1 MATLPKSGIQLTA
14 QNADLFLKQ
23 LAAAESAV
31 DRFRKAAARAT
42 PFGAPDTRNAVATFN
57 SLVEQAQGAGQN
69 AGTGMSMGIGS
80 GLSATG
86 TIVQGALLK
95 IGAVGVDI
103 AIGIGQSIGSAIS
116 TSFNDALK
124 FGAAIDSIAALADGG
139 VAASEEI
146 AATIG
151 SIATSPT
158 LIANTES
165 ATAAFAALEKQGV
178 PTKASVDGLV
188 ESTIALQNASGKT
201 PGNLTEIADAAEAV
215 GQGYALFG
223 LNAQNAG
230 AYVDTLAAITTN
242 SKFTLGD
249 LNYTLANSAS
259 QIQSLGLSFEDV
271 GVAAI
276 ATGSAFSSA
285 RTQATALDA
294 FLAGLS
300 APTDK
305 MKDALAQLGVSAY
318 DSQGNFVGLISLQD
332 QLQASFNSG
341 TYTTQAF
348 QQLLTEGFG
357 SVGRDFAVAIA
368 KGEDFNTTLDTIR
381 ETSAS
386 AIAAIKTDNAATAL
400 ENLKDVA
407 ADLGRRLSQPFTE
420 ILTPAIQS
428 MSGLLSSLAGYFD
441 ALGQRIAAALSPVL
455 TAITGQFNALAVAI
469 GNLTG
474 IQVPTAGAAPTIGPQ
489 PAPGIGVGAGRESTF
504 TGGAAGS
511 DSRQQERIGVAQLD
525 AAENSKK
532 AAKSMS
538 ATLSQL
544 DDILSSSVSALD
556 VNLSNEGLYE
566 DKPDEKLR
574 QLRAYVKNG
583 SEEYA
588 GVADDYRVALE
599 RIGVKPAEDM
609 ETFLMQV
616 EELQAS
622 KAIFADPR
630 NIELLIDEEA
640 VKREVEMKEL
650 AQKGAQNIALAF
662 GDYVAG
668 LVDATSSGLS
678 GGAAPAAT
686 TPAATPADPTAFY
699 DPYEL
704 YVKPVQ
710 DAQVAQ
716 AKQAASSQEGL
727 LGGLFTQFDTLGEK
741 FGTVTGLFEGFNGLL
756 TGLSETVQGQDFQ
769 AAGLAVGGTLTT
781 VLGALTQ
788 ITELSDLGTT
798 TANLSTFTQT
808 ILDSAA
814 NFADGIDGEAVAES
828 AGTLL
833 TTIVGKLTEAVD
845 GADLTGIATSYTN
858 YMAKASGLFV
868 EAIHGFNFAGVGLSI
883 GTLVSRVAN
892 QLIGALQDP
901 TVASN
906 LGDTAGNFATT
917 AIGAVKGAFETLG
930 GALAVAD
937 ENTDAGEITTGISNM
952 VTTVVSRF
960 TSAVNQAKLDDLG
973 TEITGMVGHVANLFL
988 EAVQGVQ
995 FDAIGT
1001 AIGEM
1006 VGTIVNK
1013 FTELISN
1020 PQVGIDLGQAA
1031 GDFVSGIIT
1040 AVQGAFTLLSSAL
1053 TGADDTIDITALTGA
1068 IDGVVQGFVQGFIA
1082 SITRNFT
1089 NPDTGAIEIAVPT
1102 INAVPLTPID
1112 LSTLVQYIG
1121 ELPAP
1126 QQVDRATL
1134 VEYINELP
1142 PEFQVEKDKLV
1153 AYINELPPGQQV
1165 DRAALVSY
1173 INELPGATEVDKAK
1187 LVSYVNALPEPTEVD
1202 QSKLVQVTGA
1212 LPDAVNIDLSS
1223 LVTFTGTD
1231 GEGADVQSG
1240 FGPLTEAIN
1249 LLAPALT
1256 GISIGIGLVD
1266 QAFKKAA
1273 EPGGGFD
1280 QLTQLVTGTIDTIT
1294 QSVADVDVAAIGG
1307 ALSGVLTSLG
1317 SLFVTLSEI
1326 PDLAPI
1332 TESIGGFVTALLDLS
1347 SGLVGS
1353 VDGEQVGT
1361 DISTVASNLIS
1372 RLAEGISAVPLEE
1385 IGVAAANLV
1394 GALAGTFRDAFTV
1407 ENLSG
1412 VGESIGGL
1420 VTDIINKL
1428 TSTLGDPAFGETL
1441 GQAFGDFVAGIVQGA
1456 AGLIQGLG
1464 AGVDSEAV
1472 AGIGDALFTFVTSFV
1487 GGVADS
1493 LATVNWGEVAQA
1505 IYDGITGGIGS
1516 LFSGAESLADSV
1528 FGLGFSGGQALAE
1541 ATGLQGTLST
1551 DSLAEAG
1558 QGAIN
1563 FFGPI
1568 ATKLSTD
1575 LATAFGEGKVYTADI
1590 ATAVSSAGGNL
1601 SGDISTYF
1609 AEDAI
1614 YPETIST
1621 GLANA
1626 ATGITSAFG
1635 GILDAVTGFWDSLL
1649 SALPDW
1655 AKGLLGIGGTEAA
1668 PPSPEETQVAKDLQ
1682 NNLATKD
1689 DVANLANQTRNAG
1702 TVSVDAAGLGGEYGP
1717 PTTNTTTNTT
1727 ITNITQAPAFDPAT
1741 YAGASSFDGST
1752 IPVVI
1757 QNPEAIAQP
1766 TTNAD
1771 GSLTAAGQEQAVA
1784 NLGAL
1789 FGGLSANLSEAIAP
1803 AIAQAGGQLAGA
1815 VGSLQGQAQIGPP
1828 SASSYNPLS
1837 SATTVEVKPVE
1848 LSENA
1853 ATLLNNYA
1861 TAQAQA
1867 AAQGQDTAAP
1877 MPTAEDLLAGVTAA
1891 LPSYFYQTPEQEQ
1904 INLVSSSLVG
1914 LSTGTDAAGLGGEYG
1929 PPVVQAIADNTAAI
1943 NSLAATQASQPAIGP
1958 AMGDVEP
1965 LEFGADTVK
1974 LLEEQTEAITLN
1986 TSAQATQ
1993 AGSETGAAANPKTA
2007 QELKTLETTIPN
2019 AGQKFTVSLT
2029 GTAGVSTVASEKIDK
2044 LSNSADEAVTPIDN
2058 LSAASD
2064 DVTGS
2069 FNILLDKTDKT
2080 AQSVSDLNDAFADD
2094 GLTGGIEGFTDAL
2107 DQAVD
2112 DINAALQK
2120 LDGGS
2125 DTPPEDSNPTQPK
2138 PFARG
2143 GAARGLALVGEEG
2156 PELAV
2161 NPLTGA
2167 TSLVGQRGPEIKRFV
2182 SPTEIYTADETE
2194 AILRRSGKPTAIGSF
2209 ADGTGNAAGSALV
2222 GEDGPEIIWNR
2233 EQQSAWLV
2241 GQQGP
2246 QVVDLP
2252 AGSSVYTNEE
2262 TEAILR
2268 RSGEPTNDATIGSFA
2283 GGTGGAAINGLI
2295 GEPITSEFKYIPQ
2308 GSSSDVGMAGIQ
2320 GLVGEPIAMRADG
2333 GATAGKALV
2342 GEEGPELAYN
2352 PVLQNAF
2359 IVGQQGPEIRDFA
2372 SNTEIYTAAETDAI
2386 LASSGEPTATGS
2398 FADGGTPAGKAL
2410 VGEEGPELA
2419 YDPVLQSA
2427 YLIGERGPEIRE
2439 FTPNTQIYTAEETEA
2454 ILRRSGGS
2462 TDNVM
2467 GSFAGGL
2474 LGNLAS
2480 LLNQNAATP
2489 SASPTALPT
2498 PTPSPTPIPTLPGGP
2513 VTIPQGDEG
2522 IQDDT
2527 EEATVTEQTSLLDNP
2542 FVRAILGKQLGGQQQ
2557 AGGGAFKSVAS
2568 QFNSGDSFDVEKL
2581 VDAFNRPL
2589 FGRMSPA
2596 SVTVNITVNNNSN
2609 VDNSVRTYTLGGI
2622 STQQRTESIIDSFKL
2637 LQSAFG

>member
-1 MATLPKSGIQLTA
+1 MALPKSGIQLTA

-31 DRFRKAAARAT
+31 DRFRKSAARAT
-42 PFGAPDTRNAVATFN
+42 PFGAPDTRNAVSAFN
-57 SLVEQAQGAGQN
+57 SLVEQAQGAGQR
-69 AGTGMSMGIGS
+69 AGSGMAIGFGS
-80 GLSATG
+80 GLSPMQ

-95 IGAVGVDI
+95 TGALVVDTAVALGARVGESLVG
-103 AIGIGQSIGSAIS
+103 A
-116 TSFNDALK
+116 FNDALT
-124 FGAAIDSIAALADGG
+124 FDAAIDSIAALADGG
-139 VAASEEI
+139 VAASDEI

-178 PTKASVDGLV
+178 PTQASVDGLV
-188 ESTIALQNASGKT
+188 ESVVALQNASGKL
-201 PGNLTEIADAAEAV
+201 PGNLTETADAAEAV

-230 AYVDTLAAITTN
+230 DYVDTLAAITTN

-285 RTQATALDA
+285 RTQATSLDA

-305 MKDALAQLGVSAY
+305 MKDALARLGISAY

-386 AIAAIKTDNAATAL
+386 AIAAIKTDNAITAFT
-400 ENLKDVA
+400 NLGDVA
-407 ADLGRRLSQPFTE
+407 ADLSRRLLQPFVGE
-420 ILTPAIQS
+420 LTPAIQS
-428 MSGLLSSLAGYFD
+428 LSSLLSSLAGYFD
-441 ALGQRIAAALSPVL
+441 VVGQRIAASLSPILTYVTGQINALS
-455 TAITGQFNALAVAI
+455 GAI
-469 GNLTG
+469 GALTG
-474 IQVPTAGAAPTIGPQ
+474 IQLPTAGAAPTIGPQ
-489 PAPGIGVGAGRESTF
+489 PDPGIGVGADRESTF

-556 VNLSNEGLYE
+556 VNLSEEGLYE
-566 DKPDEKLR
+566 TKPDEKLR
-574 QLRAYVKNG
+574 QFRAYVKNG

-599 RIGVKPAEDM
+599 RIGVKPAEDL

-741 FGTVTGLFEGFNGLL
+741 FGIVTGLFEGFNGLL
-756 TGLSETVQGQDFQ
+756 TGLNDTVQGQDFQ
-769 AAGLAVGGTLTT
+769 AAGLAVSGTLTT

-788 ITELSDLGTT
+788 IADLADIGAT

-858 YMAKASGLFV
+858 YMVKASGLFV

-883 GTLVSRVAN
+883 GTLISRVAN
-892 QLIGALQDP
+892 QLIGTLQDP

-906 LGDTAGNFATT
+906 LGDAAGNFATG
-917 AIGAVKGAFETLG
+917 AIGAIKGAFETLG

-937 ENTDAGEITTGISNM
+937 EDTDAGEITKGISNLI
-952 VTTVVSRF
+952 TTVVSRF
-960 TSAVNQAKLDDLG
+960 TSAVAQVKLDDLG

-1053 TGADDTIDITALTGA
+1053 TGADDTLDISALTGA
-1068 IDGVVQGFVQGFIA
+1068 IDGVVTGFVQGFIA

-1112 LSTLVQYIG
+1112 LSTLVSYIG

-1165 DRAALVSY
+1165 DRAALVEYINELPPEFQVEKDKLVSY
-1173 INELPGATEVDKAK
+1173 INELPASEEVDKAK
-1187 LVSYVNALPEPTEVD
+1187 LVGYINELPEPTEVD
-1202 QSKLVQVTGA
+1202 QSKLVQVTGT
-1212 LPDAVNIDLSS
+1212 LPEAIELDLSS
-1223 LVTFTGTD
+1223 LVTFTGSDSEGTD
-1231 GEGADVQSG
+1231 VSSG
-1240 FGPLTEAIN
+1240 FAPLTEAIN

-1256 GISIGIGLVD
+1256 GVSLAVGLAD
-1266 QAFKKAA
+1266 GGLRKLA

-1280 QLTQLVTGTIDTIT
+1280 QLTGLVTGTVDTI
-1294 QSVADVDVAAIGG
+1294 SASIEGVDVDAVGG
-1307 ALSGVLTSLG
+1307 ALNSAIG
-1317 SLFVTLSEI
+1317 SITGLFVTLSEI

-1332 TESIGGFVTALLDLS
+1332 TASIGGFVTALLDLS
-1347 SGLVGS
+1347 SGLVGNI
-1353 VDGEQVGT
+1353 DGEQAGA

-1372 RLAEGISAVPLEE
+1372 RLAEGITAVPLEE

-1394 GALAGTFRDAFTV
+1394 GALAGTFRDALTV
-1407 ENLSG
+1407 DNLAG
-1412 VGESIGGL
+1412 VGESIGQL
-1420 VTDIINKL
+1420 VTGIIQQL
-1428 TSTLGDPAFGETL
+1428 TATLGNPDFGATL

-1456 AGLIQGLG
+1456 AGLIQGIG
-1464 AGVDSEAV
+1464 TGIDSEAV
-1472 AGIGDALFTFVTSFV
+1472 SGIGDALYTFVTSFV
-1487 GGVADS
+1487 EGIATS
-1493 LATVNWGEVAQA
+1493 LATVEWGTVGQA
-1505 IYDGITGGIGS
+1505 IYDGIYGAITT
-1516 LFSGAESLADSV
+1516 LFSGAESLADNI
-1528 FGLGFSGGQALAE
+1528 FGLAFSGGKALAE
-1541 ATGLQGTLST
+1541 ASGLQGAVIPEGIA
-1551 DSLAEAG
+1551 DAG
-1558 QGAIN
+1558 QGTIN
-1563 FFGPI
+1563 FFAPI
-1568 ATKLSTD
+1568 AKKLSGD
-1575 LATAFGEGKVYTADI
+1575 MVTAFGEGKVYTADVSDSLI
-1590 ATAVSSAGGNL
+1590 AAGAGLANDVA
-1601 SGDISTYF
+1601 SYF

-1614 YPETIST
+1614 YPDVIST

-1626 ATGITSAFG
+1626 ATGITTAFG

-1649 SALPDW
+1649 GALPDW

-1668 PPSPEETQVAKDLQ
+1668 QPSPEETKVADDLQ
-1682 NNLATKD
+1682 KNLATKD
-1689 DVANLANQTRNAG
+1689 DFVDLAN
-1702 TVSVDAAGLGGEYGP
+1702 TVGNSGQIA
-1717 PTTNTTTNTT
+1717 PTMDFGSTLAE
-1727 ITNITQAPAFDPAT
+1727 IQQTQANIEAGVYRPQPSFDPSA
-1741 YAGASSFDGST
+1741 YGGASAFDGST
-1752 IPVVI
+1752 IPVTI
-1757 QNPEAIAQP
+1757 ENPEAIAQP
-1766 TTNAD
+1766 TSNAD

-1815 VGSLQGQAQIGPP
+1815 VDSLQGQAQIGPP
-1828 SASSYNPLS
+1828 TAGYNPLS
-1837 SATTVEVKPVE
+1837 SAVTPTTVVIPPVE

-1853 ATLLNNYA
+1853 ATLLNNYSQ
-1861 TAQAQA
+1861 AQAQA
-1867 AAQGQDTAAP
+1867 AAQGQDTAAQL
-1877 MPTAEDLLAGVTAA
+1877 PTAEAITGLTAA
-1891 LPSYFYQTPEQEQ
+1891 ASLLQVAAANQLPAV
-1904 INLVSSSLVG
+1904 NLASSSLVG
-1914 LSTGTDAAGLGGEYG
+1914 VTAGADASGLGGEYG

-1958 AMGDVEP
+1958 TMGDVEP

-2007 QELKTLETTIPN
+2007 QELKNLETAIPT

-2029 GTAGVSTVASEKIDK
+2029 GTAGVSTVAAEKIDK
-2044 LSNSADEAVTPIDN
+2044 LSDSAGDAVAPIDDM
-2058 LSAASD
+2058 SVASD
-2064 DVTGS
+2064 DVAGS
-2069 FNILLDKTDKT
+2069 FNILLGKSDDT
-2080 AQSVSDLNDAFADD
+2080 AASLSDLNDAFAAD
-2094 GLTGGIEGFTDAL
+2094 GLTGGITDLTDAL

-2161 NPLTGA
+2161 DPVTQSVTLIGR
-2167 TSLVGQRGPEIKRFV
+2167 QGPEVRTFGQTTDII
-2182 SPTEIYTADETE
+2182 PADET
-2194 AILRRSGKPTAIGSF
+2194 ATILRRSSEPTAIGSF
-2209 ADGTGNAAGSALV
+2209 ADGATNADGKALV

-2233 EQQSAWLV
+2233 ELQQAWLV

-2246 QVVDLP
+2246 QVVEIP
-2252 AGSSVYTNEE
+2252 AGSDVFDHDETN
-2262 TEAILR
+2262 AILR
-2268 RSGEPTNDATIGSFA
+2268 RSGEPTAIGSFA
-2283 GGTGGAAINGLI
+2283 GGTGGAAINGLV

-2308 GSSSDVGMAGIQ
+2308 GSSSDISMAGIQ

-2352 PVLQNAF
+2352 P
-2359 IVGQQGPEIRDFA
+2359 I
-2372 SNTEIYTAAETDAI
+2372 
-2386 LASSGEPTATGS
+2386 
-2398 FADGGTPAGKAL
+2398 
-2410 VGEEGPELA
+2410 
-2419 YDPVLQSA
+2419 LQSA
-2427 YLIGERGPEIRE
+2427 YLIGEGGPEIRN
-2439 FTPNTQIYTAEETEA
+2439 FDAGTIIYPADETND
-2454 ILRRSGGS
+2454 ILARSGGS
-2462 TDNVM
+2462 TEKVF
-2467 GSFAGGL
+2467 GSFAGGGGVFNGDI
-2474 LGNLAS
+2474 GNF
-2480 LLNQNAATP
+2480 TP
-2489 SASPTALPT
+2489 AGDLPT
-2498 PTPSPTPIPTLPGGP
+2498 FPVPTLP
-2513 VTIPQGDEG
+2513 QGDDG
-2522 IQDDT
+2522 IQDD
-2527 EEATVTEQTSLLDNP
+2527 EKQATAETTSLLDNP
-2542 FVRAILGKQLGGQQQ
+2542 FVRSILGKQLDGQQP
-2557 AGGGAFKSVAS
+2557 GSPFKSAAS
-2568 QFNSGDSFDVEKL
+2568 QFKSGDGFDVEEL
-2581 VDAFNRPL
+2581 VNAFNRPL
-2589 FGRMSPA
+2589 FGKMTPA
-2596 SVTVNITVNNNSN
+2596 SVTVNITVNNSSN
-2609 VDNSVRTYTLGGI
+2609 VDNSVKNYNLGGVT
-2622 STQQRTESIIDSFKL
+2622 TQQRTESVVDSFRM
-2637 LQSAFG
+2637 LQAAFG

>member
-1 MATLPKSGIQLTA
+1 MALPKSGIQLTA
-14 QNADLFLKQ
+14 QNAELFLRQ
-23 LAAAESAV
+23 LAAAENAI
-31 DRFRKAAARAT
+31 DRFRKTAARPS
-42 PFGAPDTRNAVATFN
+42 PFAGPDTKSAVAAFN
-57 SLVEQAQGAGQN
+57 GLVEKAQGTGQQAG
-69 AGTGMSMGIGS
+69 AGLSMGFGS
-80 GLSATG
+80 GLSAMET
-86 TIVQGALLK
+86 VAQGALLK
-95 IGAVGVDI
+95 IGALGVNA
-103 AIGIGQSIGSAIS
+103 AISVGQSIGSAIS
-116 TSFNDALK
+116 TSFSDALQ
-124 FGAAIDSIAALADGG
+124 FDAAVDSIAALADGG
-139 VAASEEI
+139 VAASDEI

-158 LIANTES
+158 LIANTTS

-178 PTKASVDGLV
+178 PTQASVDGLV
-188 ESTIALQNASGKT
+188 ESVVALQNASGEL
-201 PGNLTEIADAAEAV
+201 PGNLTETAAAAEAV

-242 SKFTLGD
+242 SKFTLND

-259 QIQSLGLSFEDV
+259 SIQSLGLSFEDV
-271 GVAAI
+271 GAAAI
-276 ATGSAFSSA
+276 STGSAFSSA

-305 MKDALAQLGVSAY
+305 MKDALARLGISAY
-318 DSQGNFVGLISLQD
+318 DANGDFVGLISLQD
-332 QLQASFNSG
+332 QLQAAFNSG

-381 ETSAS
+381 STSAE
-386 AIAAIKTDNAATAL
+386 AIAAIKTDNAQTAL
-400 ENLKDVA
+400 ANLSDVA
-407 ADLGRRLSQPFTE
+407 ADLGRRLSQPFASE
-420 ILTPAIQS
+420 LTPAIQS
-428 MSGLLSSLAGYFD
+428 LSSLLSSLAGYFD
-441 ALGQRIAAALSPVL
+441 VVGQRIAASLSPILTYVTGQINALSG
-455 TAITGQFNALAVAI
+455 TISA
-469 GNLTG
+469 LTG
-474 IQVPTAGAAPTIGPQ
+474 IQVPTVGAPGAAPTVGPQ
-489 PAPGIGVGAGRESTF
+489 PRPAAESTY
-504 TGGAAGS
+504 TGGSAGT
-511 DSRQQERIGVAQLD
+511 DQRAQERIGVAQLD
-525 AAENSKK
+525 AADNSKK

-538 ATLSQL
+538 QALSQL

-556 VNLSNEGLYE
+556 VNLANEGLYE
-566 DKPDEKLR
+566 TKPDEKLR
-574 QLRAYVKNG
+574 QFRAYVKNG
-583 SEEYA
+583 SEQYA
-588 GVADDYRVALE
+588 GVADDYRLALE
-599 RIGVKPAEDM
+599 RIGVKPAEDL

-716 AKQAASSQEGL
+716 AKKAASSQEGL

-756 TGLSETVQGQDFQ
+756 SGLSETVQGQDFQ
-769 AAGLAVGGTLTT
+769 AAGLAVGATLTT

-788 ITELSDLGTT
+788 ITDLADIGTT

-828 AGTLL
+828 ASTLL
-833 TTIVGKLTEAVD
+833 TTIVDKLTEAVD
-845 GADLTGIATSYTN
+845 NADLAGLATSYTN
-858 YMAKASGLFV
+858 YIAEGSGLWV
-868 EAIHGFNFAGVGLSI
+868 EAIHGFDFAEIGLSL

-892 QLIGALQDP
+892 QIIGALQDP

-906 LGDTAGNFATT
+906 LGDAAGNFATT
-917 AIGAVKGAFETLG
+917 AIGALKGGFEALG

-937 ENTDAGEITTGISNM
+937 DNTDAGEITTGISNM
-952 VTTVVSRF
+952 VTTIVSRF
-960 TSAVNQAKLDDLG
+960 TSAVAEVKLDDLG
-973 TEITGMVGHVANLFL
+973 TEITGMIGHVANLFL
-988 EAVQGVQ
+988 EGVQGVQ

-1013 FTELISN
+1013 FTELISD

-1040 AVQGAFTLLSSAL
+1040 AVQGAFSLLSSAL
-1053 TGADDTIDITALTGA
+1053 TGADDTLDITALTGA
-1068 IDGVVQGFVQGFIA
+1068 IDGVVQGFVQGFID
-1082 SITRNFT
+1082 SITSNFT

-1112 LSTLVQYIG
+1112 LSTLVQFIG

-1126 QQVDRATL
+1126 QQVDRAAL

-1153 AYINELPPGQQV
+1153 AYINELPPEQQV
-1165 DRAALVSY
+1165 DLAALVSY

-1187 LVSYVNALPEPTEVD
+1187 LVSYINALPEPTEVD
-1202 QSKLVQVTGA
+1202 QSKLVQFTGA
-1212 LPDAVNIDLSS
+1212 LPDPFNIDLSK

-1231 GEGADVQSG
+1231 SEGADVQSG
-1240 FGPLTEAIN
+1240 FAPLTEAIN

-1266 QAFKKAA
+1266 QAFQKAA

-1353 VDGEQVGT
+1353 VDGEQVGS
-1361 DISTVASNLIS
+1361 DLSAVAGNLID
-1372 RLAEGISAVPLEE
+1372 RLAEGISAVPLDQ
-1385 IGVAAANLV
+1385 IGVAAASLV
-1394 GALAGTFRDAFTV
+1394 GALSGTFRDAFTV

-1420 VTDIINKL
+1420 VTSIINQL
-1428 TSTLGDPAFGETL
+1428 TATLGDPAFGETL

-1464 AGVDSEAV
+1464 TGIDSEAV
-1472 AGIGDALFTFVTSFV
+1472 SGVGDALFTFVSSFV
-1487 GGVADS
+1487 SGIADS
-1493 LATVNWGEVAQA
+1493 LKTVEWDVVGQA
-1505 IYDGITGGIGS
+1505 IYDGITGAIGT
-1516 LFSGAESLADSV
+1516 LFSGAESLADNI
-1528 FGLGFSGGQALAE
+1528 FGLAFSGGQALAE
-1541 ATGLQGTLST
+1541 ATGLQGTLSS

-1558 QGAIN
+1558 KGAVN
-1563 FFGPI
+1563 FFAPI
-1568 ATKLSTD
+1568 ASKLATD
-1575 LATAFGEGKVYTADI
+1575 LTTAFGEGNIYTADI
-1590 ATAVSSAGGNL
+1590 ATAVSAAGGNL
-1601 SGDISTYF
+1601 SGDIALYF

-1614 YPETIST
+1614 YPDVIST

-1626 ATGITSAFG
+1626 ATGITSAFES
-1635 GILDAVTGFWDSLL
+1635 ILGAVTGFWDSLL
-1649 SALPDW
+1649 AALPDW
-1655 AKGLLGIGGTEAA
+1655 AKGLLGIGGTEA
-1668 PPSPEETQVAKDLQ
+1668 PPSPEETKVADDLQ
-1682 NNLATKD
+1682 KNLATKD
-1689 DVANLANQTRNAG
+1689 DVANLASVAAG
-1702 TVSVDAAGLGGEYGP
+1702 TINVDAAGLGGEYGP
-1717 PTTNTTTNTT
+1717 PTTNTT
-1727 ITNITQAPAFDPAT
+1727 ITNITQAPAYDPAT
-1741 YAGASSFDGST
+1741 YAGATAFDGST
-1752 IPVVI
+1752 IPVTI
-1757 QNPEAIAQP
+1757 ENPEAIVQP

-1771 GSLTAAGQEQAVA
+1771 GSLAAAGQEQAVA

-1815 VGSLQGQAQIGPP
+1815 VGNLQGQAQIGPP
-1828 SASSYNPLS
+1828 TAGYNPLS
-1837 SATTVEVKPVE
+1837 SALPPTTVVIPPVE

-1861 TAQAQA
+1861 QAQAQA
-1867 AAQGQDTAAP
+1867 GAQGQDTAAQL
-1877 MPTAEDLLAGVTAA
+1877 PTAEAITGLTAA
-1891 LPSYFYQTPEQEQ
+1891 ASLLQVAAANQLPAV
-1904 INLVSSSLVG
+1904 NLASSSLVG
-1914 LSTGTDAAGLGGEYG
+1914 VTAGADSAGLGGEYG
-1929 PPVVQAIADNTAAI
+1929 PPVVQAIADNTAAV
-1943 NSLAATQASQPAIGP
+1943 NSLVTTQASQSAIAP

-1965 LEFGADTVK
+1965 LEFGADTQK
-1974 LLEEQTEAITLN
+1974 LLEEQTEAIIRN
-1986 TSAQATQ
+1986 TTVQEAQPSSDA
-1993 AGSETGAAANPKTA
+1993 SGALINSKTT
-2007 QELKTLETTIPN
+2007 QELKNLETTIPN

-2029 GTAGVSTVASEKIDK
+2029 GTATTSTVATEKIDK
-2044 LSNSADEAVTPIDN
+2044 LANSADEAVMPIDD

-2069 FNILLDKTDKT
+2069 FNILLDKADKT

-2112 DINAALQK
+2112 DINAALKK
-2120 LDGGS
+2120 LDGDSGS
-2125 DTPPEDSNPTQPK
+2125 SDAPPTNSNPIQPT
-2138 PFARG
+2138 PFAKG

-2161 NPLTGA
+2161 DPITQAA
-2167 TSLVGQRGPEIKRFV
+2167 TIIGRRGPEVLTFDQGKTII
-2182 SPTEIYTADETE
+2182 PANETAQ
-2194 AILRRSGKPTAIGSF
+2194 ILGRSVGSF
-2209 ADGTGNAAGSALV
+2209 ASGAINADGKALV
-2222 GEDGPEIIWNR
+2222 GEEGQEIIWNKDL
-2233 EQQSAWLV
+2233 QQAWLV

-2246 QVVDLP
+2246 QVVEIP
-2252 AGSSVYTNEE
+2252 TGSDVFDHDETN
-2262 TEAILR
+2262 AILR
-2268 RSGEPTNDATIGSFA
+2268 RSGGSTEMKSFA
-2283 GGTGGAAINGLI
+2283 GGTGGAEANGLV
-2295 GEPITSEFKYIPQ
+2295 GEPVHSEFRYIPQ
-2308 GSSSDVGMAGIQ
+2308 GSSSDISMAGIQ
-2320 GLVGEPIAMRADG
+2320 GMVGEPIQMRADG
-2333 GATAGKALV
+2333 GPTEGKALV

-2352 PVLQNAF
+2352 P
-2359 IVGQQGPEIRDFA
+2359 IV
-2372 SNTEIYTAAETDAI
+2372 
-2386 LASSGEPTATGS
+2386 
-2398 FADGGTPAGKAL
+2398 
-2410 VGEEGPELA
+2410 
-2419 YDPVLQSA
+2419 QSA
-2427 YLIGERGPEIRE
+2427 YLIGEKGPEIRDFE
-2439 FTPNTQIYTAEETEA
+2439 AGTIIYPAEETSD

-2462 TDNVM
+2462 TEQIY
-2467 GSFAGGL
+2467 SAAGGL
-2474 LGNLAS
+2474 FVGGKADF
-2480 LLNQNAATP
+2480 TP
-2489 SASPTALPT
+2489 NSD
-2498 PTPSPTPIPTLPGGP
+2498 PIFTDPAPGSGLPGTG
-2513 VTIPQGDEG
+2513 TIDEG
-2522 IQDDT
+2522 SDGIQKD
-2527 EEATVTEQTSLLDNP
+2527 EETVIPEQASLLDNP
-2542 FVRAILGKQLGGQQQ
+2542 FVRSILGKQMDGQQP
-2557 AGGGAFKSVAS
+2557 GSPFKSVAS
-2568 QFNSGDSFDVEKL
+2568 QFKSGDGFDVEEL
-2581 VDAFNRPL
+2581 VNAFNRPL
-2589 FGRMSPA
+2589 FGKMAPA
-2596 SVTVNITVNNNSN
+2596 SVTVNITVNNN
-2609 VDNSVRTYTLGGI
+2609 VDNSVSTKNYNLGGVT
-2622 STQQRTESIIDSFKL
+2622 TQQRSESVVDSFRL
-2637 LQSAFG
+2637 LQAAFG

>member
-1 MATLPKSGIQLTA
+1 MANLPKSGISLVA
-14 QNADLFLKQ
+14 DNANLFLKQ

-42 PFGAPDTRNAVATFN
+42 PFGAPDTRNAVSAFN
-57 SLVEQAQGAGQN
+57 SLVEQAQGAGQR
-69 AGTGMSMGIGS
+69 AGSGMAIGFGS
-80 GLSATG
+80 GLSPMQ

-95 IGAVGVDI
+95 TGALVVDTAVALGARVGESLVG
-103 AIGIGQSIGSAIS
+103 A
-116 TSFNDALK
+116 FNDALT
-124 FGAAIDSIAALADGG
+124 FDAAIDSIAALADGG
-139 VAASEEI
+139 VAASDEI

-178 PTKASVDGLV
+178 PTQASVDGLV
-188 ESTIALQNASGKT
+188 ESVVALQNASGKL
-201 PGNLTEIADAAEAV
+201 PGNLTETADAAEAV

-230 AYVDTLAAITTN
+230 DYVDTLAAITTN

-249 LNYTLANSAS
+249 LNFTLANSAAS
-259 QIQSLGLSFEDV
+259 IQSLGLSFEDV

-285 RTQATALDA
+285 RTQATSLDA

-305 MKDALAQLGVSAY
+305 MKDALARLGVSAY

-386 AIAAIKTDNAATAL
+386 AIAAIKTDNAITAFT
-400 ENLKDVA
+400 NLGDVA
-407 ADLGRRLSQPFTE
+407 ADLSRRLLQPFVGE
-420 ILTPAIQS
+420 LTPAIQS
-428 MSGLLSSLAGYFD
+428 LSSLLSSLAGYFD
-441 ALGQRIAAALSPVL
+441 VVGQRIAASLSPILTYVTGQINALS
-455 TAITGQFNALAVAI
+455 GAI
-469 GNLTG
+469 GALTG
-474 IQVPTAGAAPTIGPQ
+474 IQLPTAGAAPTIGPQ
-489 PAPGIGVGAGRESTF
+489 PAPGIGVGADRESTF

-556 VNLSNEGLYE
+556 VNLSEEGLYE
-566 DKPDEKLR
+566 TKPDEKLR
-574 QLRAYVKNG
+574 QFRAYVKNG
-583 SEEYA
+583 SEQYA

-599 RIGVKPAEDM
+599 RIGVKPAEDA

-630 NIELLIDEEA
+630 NIALLIDEEA

-662 GDYVAG
+662 GSYVAG
-668 LVDATSSGLS
+668 LVEATSSGIS
-678 GGAAPAAT
+678 GGAAAPAAT
-686 TPAATPADPTAFY
+686 TSADPTAFA
-699 DPYEL
+699 DPYDL

-716 AKQAASSQEGL
+716 AKQAATNQEGL
-727 LGGLFTQFDTLGEK
+727 LGGLFSQFDVLGEK
-741 FGTVTGLFEGFNGLL
+741 FGIVTGLFDGFNTILGGL
-756 TGLSETVQGQDFQ
+756 TESIQGKDFQ
-769 AAGLAVGGTLTT
+769 AAGLAVGGTLET

-788 ITELSDLGTT
+788 ITELSDIGAT

-845 GADLTGIATSYTN
+845 GADLTGIAISYTN
-858 YMAKASGLFV
+858 YMVQVSGLLV
-868 EAIHGFNFAGVGLSI
+868 EAIHGFDFAGVGLSL

-901 TVASN
+901 TVATN
-906 LGDTAGNFATT
+906 LGDAAGNFATG
-917 AIGAVKGAFETLG
+917 AIGALKGAFELLG
-930 GALAVAD
+930 GALATAD
-937 ENTDAGEITTGISNM
+937 ENTDAGEITKGISGLI
-952 VTTVVSRF
+952 TTVVSRF
-960 TSAVNQAKLDDLG
+960 TSAVAEVKLDDLG
-973 TEITGMVGHVANLFL
+973 TEVTGMIGHIANLFL

-1020 PQVGIDLGQAA
+1020 PQVGIDIGEAA

-1068 IDGVVQGFVQGFIA
+1068 IDGVVQGFVQGFIE

-1089 NPDTGAIEIAVPT
+1089 NPDTGAVEIALPT
-1102 INAVPLTPID
+1102 INVLPLEAID
-1112 LSTLVQYIG
+1112 LSTLVSYVN
-1121 ELPAP
+1121 EPATDEI
-1126 QQVDRATL
+1126 DRATL
-1134 VEYINELP
+1134 VSYINELP

-1153 AYINELPPGQQV
+1153 
-1165 DRAALVSY
+1165 SY
-1173 INELPGATEVDKAK
+1173 INELPASEEVDKAKLVSYVNELPGVTEVDKAK

-1202 QSKLVQVTGA
+1202 QSKLVQVTGT
-1212 LPDAVNIDLSS
+1212 LPEAIDIDLSS

-1231 GEGADVQSG
+1231 SEGADVSSG
-1240 FGPLTEAIN
+1240 FAPLTEAIN

-1256 GISIGIGLVD
+1256 GVSLAVGLAD
-1266 QAFKKAA
+1266 GGLRKLA

-1280 QLTQLVTGTIDTIT
+1280 QLTGLVTGTVDTIT
-1294 QSVADVDVAAIGG
+1294 GSIEGVDVDAVGG
-1307 ALSGVLTSLG
+1307 ALNSAIG
-1317 SLFVTLSEI
+1317 SITGLFVTLSEI

-1332 TESIGGFVTALLDLS
+1332 TASIGGFVTALLDLS

-1353 VDGEQVGT
+1353 VDGEQVGS
-1361 DISTVASNLIS
+1361 DLSTVAGNLID
-1372 RLAEGISAVPLEE
+1372 RLAEGITAVPLDQ

-1394 GALAGTFRDAFTV
+1394 GALASTFRDAFTV

-1428 TSTLGDPAFGETL
+1428 TSTLSDPQFGETL

-1456 AGLIQGLG
+1456 AGLIQGIG
-1464 AGVDSEAV
+1464 SGVDSEAV
-1472 AGIGDALFTFVTSFV
+1472 SGIGDALYTFVTSFV
-1487 GGVADS
+1487 EGIATSLSTVDWGG
-1493 LATVNWGEVAQA
+1493 VAQA
-1505 IYDGITGGIGS
+1505 IYDGITGGIGA

-1528 FGLGFSGGQALAE
+1528 FGLGVTGGKALAE
-1541 ATGLQGTLST
+1541 ASGLQGAVTPEGI
-1551 DSLAEAG
+1551 AGAG
-1558 QGAIN
+1558 QGAVN

-1568 ATKLSTD
+1568 ASKLSTD
-1575 LATAFGEGKVYTADI
+1575 LATAFGEGRIYTADI
-1590 ATAVSSAGGNL
+1590 ATAVSAAGGSL

-1614 YPETIST
+1614 YPDAIST

-1649 SALPDW
+1649 AALPDW

-1668 PPSPEETQVAKDLQ
+1668 PPSPEETKVADDLQ
-1682 NNLATKD
+1682 KNLATKD

-1717 PTTNTTTNTT
+1717 PTTNTTIVNNT
-1727 ITNITQAPAFDPAT
+1727 TQAPAYDPAT
-1741 YAGASSFDGST
+1741 YAGATTFDGST
-1752 IPVVI
+1752 IPVAI
-1757 QNPEAIAQP
+1757 QNPEALAQP
-1766 TTNAD
+1766 TTN
-1771 GSLTAAGQEQAVA
+1771 QEQAVA

-1828 SASSYNPLS
+1828 TAGYNPLS
-1837 SATTVEVKPVE
+1837 SALPPTTVVIPPVE

-1853 ATLLNNYA
+1853 ATLLNNYSQ
-1861 TAQAQA
+1861 AQAQA
-1867 AAQGQDTAAP
+1867 AAQGQDTASQL
-1877 MPTAEDLLAGVTAA
+1877 PTAEAITGLTAA
-1891 LPSYFYQTPEQEQ
+1891 ASLLQVAAANQLPAVS
-1904 INLVSSSLVG
+1904 LASSSLVG
-1914 LSTGTDAAGLGGEYG
+1914 VTAGEDAAGLGGEYG
-1929 PPVVQAIADNTAAI
+1929 PPVVQAIADNTAAV
-1943 NSLAATQASQPAIGP
+1943 NSLVTTQVSQPAIGP
-1958 AMGDVEP
+1958 ALGDVEP
-1965 LEFGADTVK
+1965 LEYGADTVK
-1974 LLEEQTEAITLN
+1974 LLEEQTEAILRN
-1986 TSAQATQ
+1986 TAVQETQ
-1993 AGSETGAAANPKTA
+1993 TGDEAGAAANPKSA
-2007 QELKTLETTIPN
+2007 QELKTLETAIPT

-2029 GTAGVSTVASEKIDK
+2029 GTATTSGVASEQIDK
-2044 LSNSADEAVTPIDN
+2044 LGGSAEEAVTPIDDMTT
-2058 LSAASD
+2058 ASD
-2064 DVTGS
+2064 GVAGS
-2069 FNILLDKTDKT
+2069 LNILLGKSDDT
-2080 AQSVSDLNDAFADD
+2080 AASLSDLNDAFAAD
-2094 GLTGGIEGFTDAL
+2094 GLTGGITDLTDAL

-2112 DINAALQK
+2112 DINAALKK
-2120 LDGGS
+2120 LDGDSGGS
-2125 DTPPEDSNPTQPK
+2125 DTPPADSNPNQPEQ
-2138 PFARG
+2138 FAKG
-2143 GAARGLALVGEEG
+2143 GSAQGIALVGEEG
-2156 PELAV
+2156 PELAIDSR
-2161 NPLTGA
+2161 TGA
-2167 TSLVGQRGPEIKRFV
+2167 VGIVGQQGPEIKRFV
-2182 SPTEIYTADETE
+2182 QQTEIYTADETE
-2194 AILRRSGKPTAIGSF
+2194 AILRRSGKPTTIGSF
-2209 ADGTGNAAGSALV
+2209 AAGATDAAGKALV

-2233 EQQSAWLV
+2233 ELQTAWLV

-2246 QVVDLP
+2246 QVVEIP
-2252 AGSSVYTNEE
+2252 AGSDVFTNTE
-2262 TEAILR
+2262 TNAILR
-2268 RSGEPTNDATIGSFA
+2268 RSGEPTSDDAIGSFA
-2283 GGTGGAAINGLI
+2283 GGTGGATVNGLV
-2295 GEPITSEFKYIPQ
+2295 GDPITSEFKYIPQ
-2308 GSSSDVGMAGIQ
+2308 GSSADVGMTGIQ
-2320 GLVGEPIAMRADG
+2320 GLVGEPIQMRADG
-2333 GATAGKALV
+2333 GAT
-2342 GEEGPELAYN
+2342 
-2352 PVLQNAF
+2352 
-2359 IVGQQGPEIRDFA
+2359 
-2372 SNTEIYTAAETDAI
+2372 
-2386 LASSGEPTATGS
+2386 
-2398 FADGGTPAGKAL
+2398 AGKAL

-2427 YLIGERGPEIRE
+2427 YLIGERGPEIRD
-2439 FTPNTQIYTAEETEA
+2439 FAPNTEIYTADETKA
-2454 ILRRSGGS
+2454 ILARSGGS

-2489 SASPTALPT
+2489 TASPTALPT

-2513 VTIPQGDEG
+2513 ITIPQGDEG

-2589 FGRMSPA
+2589 FGKMTPA

-2622 STQQRTESIIDSFKL
+2622 STQQRTESIVDSFRL
-2637 LQSAFG
+2637 LASAFG